1 MWILPLL
8 GLLGQGLGFCLVTLA
23 LASSLYYLSELVEEH
38 TVATKRV
45 LTYLVYAIVTI
56 HLLLLV
62 VDRFPFKLVALGVLS
77 HLVYK
82 RNLRQFP
89 NVRLRDPWFVAS
101 CLLVALNHYFWFK
114 HFSSLPTSG
123 SPYVGRSHHPLYAS
137 SQHVSTLPSFSEV
150 ASFFGICVWLAP
162 FSLFISL
169 SAGDH
174 VLPLTT
180 STGSGSASTSRVSS
194 SSYGGRDSLVG
205 GTVGQ
210 RHPGA
215 VTGRDITSIE
225 GDHGIEIPNA
235 SDNGNG
241 NGLPDETG
249 STFDRP
255 PRKARRDKRSK
266 GMARAMVDGAWN
278 WLGESGEAMGLWKGE
293 RTRRW

>member
-1 MWILPLL
+1 MSTLHILH
-8 GLLGQGLGFCLVTLA
+8 A
-23 LASSLYYLSELVEEH
+23 L
-38 TVATKRV
+38 
-45 LTYLVYAIVTI
+45 
-56 HLLLLV
+56 
-62 VDRFPFKLVALGVLS
+62 P
-77 HLVYK
+77 
-82 RNLRQFP
+82 FP
-89 NVRLRDPWFVAS
+89 NVRIHPVDTWGETTVV
-101 CLLVALNHYFWFK
+101 LVALNHYFWFK